1 VWFDHQGGW
10 VAVMWVAVIVFW
22 TVVAA
27 GIWAYLAA
35 LRDGSERSAED
46 ILMRRYADGEI
57 NNDEYRARLM
67 ELRHS

>member
-1 VWFDHQGGW
+1 MHAGGW

-22 TVVAA
+22 TAVAA

-35 LRDGSERSAED
+35 IGHGGERSAED

-57 NNDEYRARLM
+57 NNEEYRARLT